1 VSLYLLNENKGKLK
15 MKKAISFE
23 EIEKGIETL
32 ELQEQLEL
40 MEKLIHLMKKSE
52 LSMKK
57 KLDWNELYG
66 LGKGLWNGEDAQ
78 EYVDHLREERI

>member
-1 VSLYLLNENKGKLK
+1 

>member
-1 VSLYLLNENKGKLK
+1 

-40 MEKLIHLMKKSE
+40 MEKLIHLIKKSE

-78 EYVDHLREERI
+78 EYVDRLREERI